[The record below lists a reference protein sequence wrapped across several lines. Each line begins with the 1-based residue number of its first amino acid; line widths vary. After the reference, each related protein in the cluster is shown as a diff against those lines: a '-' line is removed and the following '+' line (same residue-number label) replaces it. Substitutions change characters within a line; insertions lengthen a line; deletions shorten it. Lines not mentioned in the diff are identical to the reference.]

1 MISRFKET
9 LEKARAKTKSKLEAA
24 MDRIRGFKDS
34 ITRQRIM
41 NILGVYVDEDSEEEV
56 EYDNALKE
64 IFYDFLLWLYGDD
77 CEEDEEYVN

>member
-9 LEKARAKTKSKLEAA
+9 LEKAREKTKSKMEAA

-41 NILGVYVDEDSEEEV
+41 NLLGVYVDEESDEEV
-56 EYDNALKE
+56 EYDNAMKE
-64 IFYDFLLWLYGDD
+64 MFYDFLLWLYG
-77 CEEDEEYVN
+77 CEEGEECEQ